1 MLHNL
6 LTIRLLR
13 ISNVQQHLDGFLSLP
28 NIYQRVLV
36 LNRPNQHAENF
47 ALRETI
53 MLLIFQTTQQVV
65 VSVRVVA
72 ETSLQTENENYRKY
86 FSTPEH

>member
-1 MLHNL
+1 MLSNL
-6 LTIRLLR
+6 LTIRLPR
-13 ISNVQQHLDGFLSLP
+13 ISNVQQHFDGFLSKP
-28 NIYQRVLV
+28 NIHQRVLV
-36 LNRPNQHAENF
+36 LNRPNQHAEYF

-53 MLLIFQTTQQVV
+53 MLLVFQTTQQVV

-72 ETSLQTENENYRKY
+72 DKSLQTENENYRKY

>member
-6 LTIRLLR
+6 LAFRLPR
-13 ISNVQQHLDGFLSLP
+13 ISNVQQHLDGFLSQP
-28 NIYQRVLV
+28 IIHQRVLV
-36 LNRPNQHAENF
+36 LNRPNQHAEYF
-47 ALRETI
+47 ALREII
-53 MLLIFQTTQQVV
+53 MLLVFQTIQQVV

-72 ETSLQTENENYRKY
+72 EKSLQTENENYRKY